1 MAPDTVIKPATLRVM
16 SRTLVFPKTCGTM
29 VDTDFE
35 HLCRQPLGAVDYLAI
50 AKEFDIVFIRGRGL
64 QTPSMFSHTRTIT
77 RTCTYT
83 HFHIY
88 PRVIRAHTRI
98 HTRGLAATHTYTQA
112 CTPTPTRMHTHLR
125 AQLLERALKIVS
137 FSKLVQAFHE

>member
-50 AKEFDIVFIRGRGL
+50 AKEFDIVFIRGRCL
-64 QTPSMFSHTRTIT
+64 QTPSMFSHTHT
-77 RTCTYT
+77 RTNT
-83 HFHIY
+83 HMHIHPLSHIPACDTRTRTHTHARARCY
-88 PRVIRAHTRI
+88 SHLQPRTHTHV
-98 HTRGLAATHTYTQA
+98 HTHLHARTHTYVQS
-112 CTPTPTRMHTHLR
+112 CTVT
-125 AQLLERALKIVS
+125 
-137 FSKLVQAFHE
+137 